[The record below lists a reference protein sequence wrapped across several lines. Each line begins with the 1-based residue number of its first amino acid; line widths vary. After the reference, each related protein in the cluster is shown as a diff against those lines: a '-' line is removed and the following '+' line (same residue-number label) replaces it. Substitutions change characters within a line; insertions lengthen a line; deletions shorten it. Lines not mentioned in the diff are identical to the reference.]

1 MRYILLIYDD
11 EKGWAN
17 LSEAERQHSIGEFE
31 ELRQEIAGQ
40 YVAGSQLHPT
50 SATTSVRTRNGKRMV
65 TDGPFAETRE
75 QIGGYWLI
83 DAKDLD
89 AAIDIAARIPSGPTG
104 VLEIRPLVE
113 APALTP
119 GRAATGECSGRR
131 RSVQKRRNHVNHL
144 ETGNEPKDCHDE
156 RIGDRRAGYR
166 AVWVVPIS
174 STGPQNPVSEHGPD

>member
-1 MRYILLIYDD
+1 MRDILLIYDD

-17 LSEAERQHSIGEFE
+17 LSEAEPQQSMGEFE
-31 ELRQEIAGQ
+31 KLRQEIAGQ

-83 DAKDLD
+83 DVKDLD

-104 VLEIRPLVE
+104 VVEIRPLVE
-113 APALTP
+113 APA
-119 GRAATGECSGRR
+119 
-131 RSVQKRRNHVNHL
+131 
-144 ETGNEPKDCHDE
+144 
-156 RIGDRRAGYR
+156 
-166 AVWVVPIS
+166 
-174 STGPQNPVSEHGPD
+174 